1 MIRRATPADIPRIA
15 EILVFAKRTAYRSIF
30 QNDYFSFQE
39 LQVHKVMKEYEDNQS
54 LLDEMWVYDD
64 GILKGII
71 CGNEDQSCKGETEL
85 GQFYVEPFFQG
96 MGIGRSLL
104 KHFLRQA
111 KRKGTKRVGLWVLK
125 DNAPARRFYE
135 QNGFCLDGQK
145 QINEGTE
152 IWDVRYV
159 KDILEGRG
167 CNDNT
172 Q

>member
-1 MIRRATPADIPRIA
+1 MIRRAQPTDIPRIA

-30 QNDYFSFQE
+30 QNDFFSFHE
-39 LQVHKVMKEYEDNQS
+39 LQVHKVMKEYEDNCS
-54 LLDEMWVYDD
+54 LLNGMWVYDD

-71 CGNEDQSCKGETEL
+71 CGKQESSANGEMEL
-85 GQFYVEPFFQG
+85 CQFYVEPFFQG

-104 KHFLRQA
+104 DYFLRQA
-111 KRKGTKRVGLWVLK
+111 QSMGQKRVSLWVLK

-135 QNGFCLDGQK
+135 KNGFYPDGQE

-159 KDILEGRG
+159 KDLVA
-167 CNDNT
+167 
-172 Q
+172 